1 MKEIGE
7 TLSHL
12 SEVGLKPCSEHDFR
26 LEVCFENIAQ
36 ALAGFTYEK
45 FLVVV
50 FWNQFQMMSCF
61 L

>member
-7 TLSHL
+7 ILSHL

-36 ALAGFTYEK
+36 ALTGVLHMK
-45 FLVVV
+45 SFLVAVL
-50 FWNQFQMMSCF
+50 WGQ